1 MLVED
6 KIRAEVISTSWL
18 CNLEGLS
25 SVNGLSQLA
34 DPPGPR
40 FVGFIRYN
48 SAWADPVDLPKPQR
62 LYMMDLGAMVGW
74 KSADGAST
82 KIGIFNY

>member
-6 KIRAEVISTSWL
+6 KVRAEVISTSWL
-18 CNLEGLS
+18 CNREGLS
-25 SVNGLSQLA
+25 SVNGLSHLA

-40 FVGFIRYN
+40 FVDFKLEQIEL
-48 SAWADPVDLPKPQR
+48 VDLPKPQG

-74 KSADGAST
+74 KSAKGAST